1 MSAAPKTY
9 TQKFTV
15 YRHDGDHLG
24 NVKPGALLRYA
35 QQIATTHA
43 EAAGLTDEVYTAT
56 RTAFVLAKLALHIDR
71 TPRVDEELTLVTQPE
86 CCKRAVN
93 KRITHFYDADGAE
106 VAVIDSRWVLID
118 IDKRIILRK
127 HPEQFADHWAL
138 CTADEDDQGRAR
150 SLRTGRGAGRQL
162 FSLRYER
169 PSQ

>member
-56 RTAFVLAKLALHIDR
+56 RTAFVWPNWLCI
-71 TPRVDEELTLVTQPE
+71 LT
-86 CCKRAVN
+86 A
-93 KRITHFYDADGAE
+93 
-106 VAVIDSRWVLID
+106 
-118 IDKRIILRK
+118 
-127 HPEQFADHWAL
+127 HPAW
-138 CTADEDDQGRAR
+138 TK
-150 SLRTGRGAGRQL
+150 S
-162 FSLRYER
+162 
-169 PSQ
+169 